1 MYRIKNE
8 CEGFIRIPNARE
20 LMKARGPQAECSYC
34 FRVFGNPDETQC
46 TSIWNSFSIAPRNR
60 IKWKYSRIFHMLSV
74 SLLLRNIISNYYHY
88 YHCYHHHYYNYHY
101 YYLIIIIV
109 LRSVRESGGNVYN
122 LFLSFQFLILQDTKE
137 QIVILDTWVIQ
148 VSSNSSSFADI
159 QFQRKLKKHIF

>member
-1 MYRIKNE
+1 MYCIKNE

-20 LMKARGPQAECSYC
+20 LMKARGPQAECFYC
-34 FRVFGNPDETQC
+34 FRVFGNPDETQS

-88 YHCYHHHYYNYHY
+88 YHHHYYNYHY
-101 YYLIIIIV
+101 YYLIIII

-122 LFLSFQFLILQDTKE
+122 WFLSFSISHFAGHKRTNCDFGHLGDTGQFKLIKFCRYS
-137 QIVILDTWVIQ
+137 ILAKIEKTYVLR
-148 VSSNSSSFADI
+148 V
-159 QFQRKLKKHIF
+159 

>member
-1 MYRIKNE
+1 MYCIKNE
-8 CEGFIRIPNARE
+8 CEGFIRIPNTRE
-20 LMKARGPQAECSYC
+20 LMKTRGPQAKCFYC

-88 YHCYHHHYYNYHY
+88 YHYYHHHYYHY
-101 YYLIIIIV
+101 YYYYHHYYLKKCE
-109 LRSVRESGGNVYN
+109 REWGNVYN

-137 QIVILDTWVIQ
+137 QTVILDTWVIQ

-159 QFQRKLKKHIF
+159 QFQRKLKKHVF